1 MKAAVLGATGFIG
14 SHVCEQLLLA
24 GHSVTAVV
32 RPTSDTSLLKRI
44 GANICITDF
53 RTDAA
58 IIDAI
63 RGHDTVCNCMAS
75 VRLHLP
81 IASHRA
87 VDVHLTQQIVKAAA
101 QAGIKRL
108 VQLSTV
114 QVYGFQRPPIPI
126 DEEYPCHASYAFNLV
141 AQEREAAVRQA
152 AENTEME
159 LVIARPVNTF
169 GRRDRTLAEI
179 VNVHSKGFFVVFGNA
194 RNRFSC
200 IDTRDLGRAM
210 VLLAEAEQLT
220 HTTYLISG
228 CDTTWREVRAALDRH
243 TGRQS
248 RLVCIPAGAGKAIAG
263 MLEKITPFCC
273 HLQIT
278 PFAVSVMSSQTLFDD
293 QRIRQLGFAPRYDI
307 FSTIGDFLESD

>member
-1 MKAAVLGATGFIG
+1 MKVAVSGASGFIG

-24 GHSVTAVV
+24 GHAVTAVV
-32 RPTSDTSLLKRI
+32 RPTSDTSFLQRI
-44 GANICITDF
+44 GARIRTIDF
-53 RTDAA
+53 HSD
-58 IIDAI
+58 DAI
-63 RGHDTVCNCMAS
+63 ADAISGQDTVCNCIAS
-75 VRLHLP
+75 VRLHQP
-81 IASHRA
+81 IAQHRA
-87 VDVHLTQQIVKAAA
+87 VDVSLSRRMVKAAA
-101 QAGIKRL
+101 QAGIRRF

-114 QVYGFQRPPIPI
+114 QVYGFQRPPLPI
-126 DEEYPCHASYAFNLV
+126 NEEHPCHASYAFNLV

-179 VNVHSKGFFVVFGNA
+179 FNVHSKGFFVVFGNA

-228 CDTTWREVRAALDRH
+228 CDTTWREVREALDRH

-307 FSTIGDFLESD
+307 FSTVGDFLESD